1 MDHEFISRVV
11 ERVNRNVR
19 TLDLH
24 VSRCGGGA
32 VDDLC
37 DLAVTRTFTRALL
50 DAGASRRELAAASGI
65 LQRASDVMTFHRG
78 HMSFATTSDR
88 LLWSYAS
95 LYLRL
100 LALAFSEA
108 WDTPE
113 EMPPP
118 GEIHGNV
125 TSRAHV
131 ALEVVGRDASRQAV
145 ERLMHALER
154 SVVLAESLEDIRSP
168 HADESAMLL
177 ARFDEW

>member
-11 ERVNRNVR
+11 QRVNRNVR
-19 TLDLH
+19 TLDDH
-24 VSRCGGGA
+24 VSRSGGGA

-50 DAGASRRELAAASGI
+50 DAGATRRELAAASGI
-65 LQRASDVMTFHRG
+65 LQRTSDVMTFHRG
-78 HMSFATTSDR
+78 RMCFDTASDR

-108 WDTPE
+108 WDTHDDVPS
-113 EMPPP
+113 P
-118 GEIHGNV
+118 GELHGNV
-125 TSRAHV
+125 TARAHV
-131 ALEVVGRDASRQAV
+131 ALEVVAGDASRQAV

-154 SVVLAESLEDIRSP
+154 SVVLAESLADAQSP
-168 HADESAMLL
+168 HADESAALL
-177 ARFDEW
+177 ARFDAW